1 MANAMSTARSFVLA
15 DGLEGL
21 DDGFQGVMAISRGG
35 LGRSLE
41 EGYGLL
47 TIVC

>member
-21 DDGFQGVMAISRGG
+21 DDGLQGVMAISRGG
-35 LGRSLE
+35 LWIVDDRV
-41 EGYGLL
+41 L
-47 TIVC
+47 TAKFI